1 MEELYEYLK
10 KEWRYNCHPKY
21 LQYFDEWFN
30 NLTDYQIH
38 CYSIWMTGKLGPFF

>member
-1 MEELYEYLK
+1 MKELYEYLK
-10 KEWRYNCHPKY
+10 R
-21 LQYFDEWFN
+21 EWFN